1 MCGIVGYTGCEKAA
15 PVLFGGLGKLEYRG
29 YDSSGIATIADNK
42 IYCVKTKGRVKDL
55 ILKSKNGALLPGNTG
70 IGHTRWATHGA
81 PSDINAHPM
90 LSYGRQLRSRAQRH
104 YRKFRR
110 AESRTR

>member
-1 MCGIVGYTGCEKAA
+1 MWNSWIHRLRKGGA
-15 PVLFGGLGKLEYRG
+15 VLFGGLGKLEYRG

>member
-55 ILKSKNGALLPGNTG
+55 I
-70 IGHTRWATHGA
+70 
-81 PSDINAHPM
+81 
-90 LSYGRQLRSRAQRH
+90 
-104 YRKFRR
+104 
-110 AESRTR
+110 